1 MRGRDRIAVLAVAV
15 AVLAG
20 CGAKEPAVQE
30 KTYPKEAVELIAPAG
45 PGGGYD
51 LTIRALAQCL
61 QETGLAEVPLPVT
74 NKPGGGGRVCL
85 EYMHE
90 RRGTDEMLVVYSP
103 PLCLIHLNGST
114 ELNYRENTTPIAK
127 LAVDYGC
134 FAVKADSPYQTL
146 DQVMDQLK
154 RDPRSVRIG
163 GTSSVYSMDHVQ
175 FLKIARAAG
184 VTGLQEIPYEG
195 FENGGVMA
203 QLRGERVD
211 VMSAGLSDVLGLM
224 DSGDIRVL
232 AVTAPERLE
241 GEAVSQIPTCRE
253 LGIDAEFSN
262 WRGIFGPEDMPDYAV
277 EYWGEILQKMAG
289 TAEWKAA
296 CDRYGWTVDFQNRTD
311 FMKFLDEVSGEYE
324 VLLREIR

>member
-1 MRGRDRIAVLAVAV
+1 MLAVAA

-61 QETGLAEVPLPVT
+61 QETGLVDVPLPVT

-90 RRGTDEMLVVYSP
+90 RRGTDDMLVVYSP

-114 ELNYRENTTPIAK
+114 ELNYRDNTTPIAK

-146 DQVMDQLK
+146 NQVMEQLK
-154 RDPRSVRIG
+154 RDPGSVKIG

-184 VTGLQEIPYEG
+184 VTRLQEIPYEG

-203 QLRGERVD
+203 QLMGERVD
-211 VMSAGLSDVLGLM
+211 VMSAGISDVLGLM
-224 DSGDIRVL
+224 DSGDVRVL
-232 AVTAPERLE
+232 AVTAPKRLE

-253 LGIDAEFSN
+253 LGIDADFSN

-277 EYWGEILQKMAG
+277 DYWEEILQKMAG
-289 TAEWKAA
+289 TDQWKAV
-296 CDRYGWTVDFQNRTD
+296 CDRYGWTVDFQNRDD

-324 VLLREIR
+324 VLLREVR